1 MEREPSVWAW
11 EAPERSRA
19 ARGVRRAHRSIE
31 VGTIDSETDGF
42 HHCTDANCPKCGGK
56 GRVPKPF
63 LWGLYLGERD
73 EYLEFET
80 EDEVIAYLRDQ
91 KIILYAHNGGKF
103 DYHYLR
109 DYINTDQPLMVIN
122 GRLAKFKIGEC
133 EFRDSLN
140 IFPNT
145 RLADFGVK
153 NEIDYELMEP
163 EKRNDPNIRPVIS
176 AYLKQDCVGLY
187 EQVARYRKEY
197 GKSLTQAG
205 ASMKYWEKHHYQMD
219 APRQTKTQF
228 ERYQP
233 YYYGGRV
240 QCFESGVLATQFKV
254 ADINSAYPRAM
265 LEEHPIS
272 TSAVASHRLPTDE
285 KQLHTCLI
293 NLECTARGCF
303 PWREKREG
311 HGEGCV
317 CDQCRKGEL
326 FFPVDEGGH
335 RNRTRVYTVTG
346 WEYIAALE
354 HNAISNIKIR
364 EVHRFPQTI
373 SFKDYIEHHYHAR
386 MEADAR
392 GDKAGKIFGKYFMNS
407 LYGKFGSN
415 CENYSEYVIATEDSI
430 QGWRDKGYIEYQ
442 DWGHGKFLM
451 ERPPREEDLEDI
463 TSRWRYYNVSTSAS
477 ITGFVR
483 AYLFASISKASGVI
497 YCDTDSIAAR
507 EVANLEFGKEL
518 GKWKDEGTFDHF
530 SIAGKKLYAFHY
542 AGRPETYDPKEEK
555 TPSWKIASK
564 GVNFG
569 AMSDGPKLIT
579 ELAEKKAIKFY
590 PQVPTYSL
598 TRTEPMFINREIRST
613 ARDMSQ
619 APLPQKIIRPALAA
633 RVVQF

>member
-1 MEREPSVWAW
+1 MAGEQNPWAW
-11 EAPERSRA
+11 EAP
-19 ARGVRRAHRSIE
+19 ARGIRRPRAHRSIE

-42 HHCTDANCPKCGGK
+42 HHCTDTACSKCLGK
-56 GRVPKPF
+56 GRVPRPF
-63 LWGLYLGERD
+63 VWGCYLGERD
-73 EYLEFET
+73 EYFEFDT
-80 EDEVIAYLRDQ
+80 IEDLVAAIRGQ

-109 DYINTDQPLMVIN
+109 EHINTDQAIMVIN

-197 GKSLTQAG
+197 GKALTQAG
-205 ASMKYWEKHHYQMD
+205 ASMKYWEKFHYGTD

-240 QCFESGVLATQFKV
+240 QCFESGVLRTAFKV

-272 TSAVASHRLPTDE
+272 TSAVASKRLPSDE
-285 KQLHTCLI
+285 KKLRTCLI

-303 PWREKREG
+303 PWREKRDG
-311 HGEGCV
+311 HGEGCT
-317 CDQCRKGEL
+317 CEQCRKGEL
-326 FFPVDEGGH
+326 FFPVDESGN
-335 RNRTRVYTVTG
+335 RNRTRVYTITG

-373 SFKDYIEHHYHAR
+373 SFKDYIEHHYHSR

-442 DWGHGKFLM
+442 DWGAGKTLM

-463 TSRWRYYNVSTSAS
+463 TSRWRYYNVATSAS

-483 AYLFASISKASGVI
+483 AFLFSSITKSSGVI

-507 EVANLEFGKEL
+507 DVASLDFGKGL
-518 GKWKDEGTFDHF
+518 GKWKDEGCFDRY

-542 AGRPETYDPKEEK
+542 SGKSEVYDPKEEK
-555 TPSWKIASK
+555 NPTWKIASK

-569 AMSDGPKLIT
+569 AMDDGPALIT
-579 ELAEKKAIKFY
+579 DLALKKSIKFY
-590 PQVPTYSL
+590 PQVPTYSI
-598 TRTEPMFINREIRST
+598 TRLAPMFINREIRST

-619 APLPQKIIRPALAA
+619 APLPQKIIRPTLAP